1 MDTNETP
8 QGEVVEEAEV
18 QEVTPEETQET
29 LEPVEPIQEE
39 TEVEESEAPEEPAEE
54 PKPSRRESL
63 RIQQLIQKMK
73 QPDEK
78 APEAPPVATGMDYST
93 ALDADPTVLG
103 QLEADRTQYG
113 QAERQQGR
121 QEAMET
127 VKSIQFHTRLEID
140 APKVESKYP
149 VLDKDSSD
157 FNPAVADAINNWYLA
172 TAGYNP
178 QTDTVNNAN
187 VRYSDFVEGIMELA
201 DEMAGEKNTK
211 TVQNVAKQA
220 AATGLRPDGSKAKA
234 LNLNQN
240 PENMTD
246 EELKAVI
253 AQAIPKQ

>member
-1 MDTNETP
+1 MDTNEQVP
-8 QGEVVEEAEV
+8 REEVVEEAVE
-18 QEVTPEETQET
+18 ETPEETPEAA
-29 LEPVEPIQEE
+29 EPIQEE
-39 TEVEESEAPEEPAEE
+39 TEVEESETPEETPEEPAEE

-78 APEAPPVATGMDYST
+78 APEAPPVATGMDYSQ

-140 APKVESKYP
+140 APRVESKYP

-211 TVQNVAKQA
+211 TVKNVAKQA